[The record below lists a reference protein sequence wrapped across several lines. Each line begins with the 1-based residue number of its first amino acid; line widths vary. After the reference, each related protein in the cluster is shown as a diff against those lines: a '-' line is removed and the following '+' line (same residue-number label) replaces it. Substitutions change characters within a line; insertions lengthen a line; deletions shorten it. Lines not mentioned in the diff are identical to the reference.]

1 MRLDNISISKKL
13 YFSPLILIL
22 ILLVIV
28 IVSANL
34 LNSLTKDMNRIAFDL
49 APDTELAA
57 EMTDSVY
64 GLRLTVKNFIKTGDQ
79 QFVSRFQDNASRWT
93 QFMDRAYNEIQNP
106 QRVQIL
112 KEIDGLKAQ
121 YLTTFTQV
129 VVNNMNM
136 RNEQVNSVLNV
147 DGPQIEKRLTSVMES
162 AKTDGD
168 VVAAYHAGRA
178 LRSLLLARL
187 YVAKFLV
194 ENQQAQVD
202 RFNQEFKAVHS
213 EIGSLLATLENT
225 QRRQLTNE
233 AESLFTQYEKAANSV
248 TSLIFARNEGIKTL
262 DTIGPQVAQRIAS
275 LRESIASSMEQ
286 AAEQA
291 NENAEQS
298 ITFLYG
304 IAAIA
309 IVIGLLFSFV
319 ITRSLIVKVQRTTN
333 VLQDIAQGEGDLT
346 IRVPTSGNDELD
358 VLVGHYNTF
367 AGKLQHTIRQM
378 SEAAAQMLQ
387 AAEILALKARDT
399 QSEVREQ
406 QSQAQVAASA
416 MTEMSASAQ
425 EVSASAQQAADL
437 SQSTADSATQGSK
450 VVMEATQSM
459 QKLNEQI
466 ASAGDTVEQLRADS
480 EQIGT
485 VLDVIRSI
493 AEQTNLLALNAAI
506 EAARAGEQGRGFAVV
521 ADEVRSLASRTQES
535 TEEIQA
541 IIGSL
546 QQRAELANKAMHQSR
561 QSAEQT
567 AEQVHSAESA
577 LTSITGYITQIND
590 SIGQISTA
598 ANQQAIASDEVSV
611 NVNNMSDISEKTL
624 VQSSE
629 TTESAQAMKRLG
641 EQVNQLLK
649 QFKV

>member
-1 MRLDNISISKKL
+1 MGLDNISISKKL

-28 IVSANL
+28 LVSANL

-64 GLRLTVKNFIKTGDQ
+64 GLRLTVKNFIKTGEQ

-136 RNEQVNSVLNV
+136 RNELVNGVLNV

-202 RFNQEFKAVHS
+202 RFNQEFKAVYS
-213 EIGSLLATLENT
+213 EITSLLATLENA

-233 AESLFTQYEKAANSV
+233 AESLFTKYEKAANSV

-358 VLVGHYNTF
+358 VLAGHYNTF

-378 SEAAAQMLQ
+378 SDAAAQMLQ

>member
-291 NENAEQS
+291 NENADQS

-358 VLVGHYNTF
+358 VLAGHYNTF

>member
-1 MRLDNISISKKL
+1 MGLDNISISKKL

-28 IVSANL
+28 LVSANL

-309 IVIGLLFSFV
+309 VVIGLLFSFV
-319 ITRSLIVKVQRTTN
+319 ITRSLIVKVERTTN

-358 VLVGHYNTF
+358 VLAGHYNTF

>member
-1 MRLDNISISKKL
+1 
-13 YFSPLILIL
+13 
-22 ILLVIV
+22 
-28 IVSANL
+28 
-34 LNSLTKDMNRIAFDL
+34 MNRIAFDL

-64 GLRLTVKNFIKTGDQ
+64 GLRLTVKNFIETGDK

-136 RNEQVNSVLNV
+136 RNEQVNGVLNV

-194 ENQQAQVD
+194 ENQQAQVE

-213 EIGSLLATLENT
+213 EIASLLATLENA

-248 TSLIFARNEGIKTL
+248 ISLIFARNEGIKTL

-346 IRVPTSGNDELD
+346 IRVPTSDNDELD
-358 VLVGHYNTF
+358 VLAGHYNTF

-567 AEQVHSAESA
+567 AEQVHSAEAA
-577 LTSITGYITQIND
+577 LTSITCYITQIND

>member
-1 MRLDNISISKKL
+1 MGLDNISISKKL

-28 IVSANL
+28 LVSANL

-136 RNEQVNSVLNV
+136 RNELVNGVLNV

-202 RFNQEFKAVHS
+202 RFNQEFKAVYS
-213 EIGSLLATLENT
+213 EITSLLATLENA

-233 AESLFTQYEKAANSV
+233 AESLFTKYEKAANSV

-291 NENAEQS
+291 NENAEKS

-309 IVIGLLFSFV
+309 VVIGLLFSFV

-358 VLVGHYNTF
+358 VLAGHYNTF

>member
-1 MRLDNISISKKL
+1 MGLDNISISKKL

-28 IVSANL
+28 LVSANL

-202 RFNQEFKAVHS
+202 RFNQEFKAVYS
-213 EIGSLLATLENT
+213 EITSLLATLENA

-233 AESLFTQYEKAANSV
+233 AESLFTKYEKAANSV

-262 DTIGPQVAQRIAS
+262 DTIGPQAAQRIAS

-358 VLVGHYNTF
+358 VLAGHYNTF
-367 AGKLQHTIRQM
+367 AGKLQHTISQM

-567 AEQVHSAESA
+567 AEQVHSAEAA

>member
-1 MRLDNISISKKL
+1 MGLDNISISKKL

-28 IVSANL
+28 LVSANL

-136 RNEQVNSVLNV
+136 RNELVNGVLNV

-213 EIGSLLATLENT
+213 EIGSLLATLENA

-233 AESLFTQYEKAANSV
+233 AESLFTKYEKAANSV

-286 AAEQA
+286 AAELA

-309 IVIGLLFSFV
+309 VVIGLLFSFV

-358 VLVGHYNTF
+358 VLAGHYNTF

-378 SEAAAQMLQ
+378 SEAAAKMLQ

-459 QKLNEQI
+459 QKLNEKI

-567 AEQVHSAESA
+567 AEQVHSAEAA

>member
-1 MRLDNISISKKL
+1 MGLDNISISKKL

-28 IVSANL
+28 LVSANL

-136 RNEQVNSVLNV
+136 RNELVNGVLNV

-202 RFNQEFKAVHS
+202 RFNQEFKAVYS
-213 EIGSLLATLENT
+213 EITSLLATLENA

-233 AESLFTQYEKAANSV
+233 AESLFTKYEKAANSV

-304 IAAIA
+304 IAVIA

-358 VLVGHYNTF
+358 VLAGHYNTF

>member
-1 MRLDNISISKKL
+1 
-13 YFSPLILIL
+13 
-22 ILLVIV
+22 
-28 IVSANL
+28 
-34 LNSLTKDMNRIAFDL
+34 
-49 APDTELAA
+49 
-57 EMTDSVY
+57 
-64 GLRLTVKNFIKTGDQ
+64 
-79 QFVSRFQDNASRWT
+79 
-93 QFMDRAYNEIQNP
+93 
-106 QRVQIL
+106 
-112 KEIDGLKAQ
+112 
-121 YLTTFTQV
+121 
-129 VVNNMNM
+129 
-136 RNEQVNSVLNV
+136 
-147 DGPQIEKRLTSVMES
+147 
-162 AKTDGD
+162 
-168 VVAAYHAGRA
+168 
-178 LRSLLLARL
+178 
-187 YVAKFLV
+187 
-194 ENQQAQVD
+194 
-202 RFNQEFKAVHS
+202 
-213 EIGSLLATLENT
+213 
-225 QRRQLTNE
+225 
-233 AESLFTQYEKAANSV
+233 
-248 TSLIFARNEGIKTL
+248 
-262 DTIGPQVAQRIAS
+262 
-275 LRESIASSMEQ
+275 MEQ
-286 AAEQA
+286 AAELA

-358 VLVGHYNTF
+358 VLAGHYNTF

-378 SEAAAQMLQ
+378 SE

-425 EVSASAQQAADL
+425 EVSASAKQAADL

>member
-1 MRLDNISISKKL
+1 MGLDNISISKKL

-28 IVSANL
+28 LVSANL

-79 QFVSRFQDNASRWT
+79 QFVSRFQENASRWT

-136 RNEQVNSVLNV
+136 RNEQVNGVLNV

-194 ENQQAQVD
+194 ENQQAQVE

-213 EIGSLLATLENT
+213 EIGSLLATLENA

-233 AESLFTQYEKAANSV
+233 AESLFTQYEKAANAV
-248 TSLIFARNEGIKTL
+248 TSMIFACNEGIKTL

-358 VLVGHYNTF
+358 VLAGHYNTF

-437 SQSTADSATQGSK
+437 SQSTAASATQGSK

-535 TEEIQA
+535 TEEIQT

-577 LTSITGYITQIND
+577 LTSITGFITQIND

>member
-1 MRLDNISISKKL
+1 MGLDNISISKKL

-28 IVSANL
+28 LVSANL
-34 LNSLTKDMNRIAFDL
+34 LNLLTKDMNRIAFDL

-79 QFVSRFQDNASRWT
+79 QFVSRFQENASRWT

-136 RNEQVNSVLNV
+136 RNEQVNGVLNV

-194 ENQQAQVD
+194 ENQQAQVE

-213 EIGSLLATLENT
+213 EIGSLLATLENA

-233 AESLFTQYEKAANSV
+233 AESLFTQYEKAANAV
-248 TSLIFARNEGIKTL
+248 TSMIFARNEGIKTL

-309 IVIGLLFSFV
+309 VVIGLLFSFV

-358 VLVGHYNTF
+358 VLAGHYNTF

-535 TEEIQA
+535 TEEIQT

-577 LTSITGYITQIND
+577 LTSITGFITQIND

-611 NVNNMSDISEKTL
+611 NVNNMSDISENTL

>member
-1 MRLDNISISKKL
+1 MGLDNISISKKL

-28 IVSANL
+28 LVSANL

-64 GLRLTVKNFIKTGDQ
+64 GLRLTVKNFIKTGEQ

-136 RNEQVNSVLNV
+136 RNELVNGVLNV

-202 RFNQEFKAVHS
+202 RFNQEFKAVYS
-213 EIGSLLATLENT
+213 EITSLLATLENA

-233 AESLFTQYEKAANSV
+233 AESLFTKYEKAANSV

-304 IAAIA
+304 IAVIA

-358 VLVGHYNTF
+358 VLAGHYNTF

-567 AEQVHSAESA
+567 AEQVHSAEAA

>member
-1 MRLDNISISKKL
+1 
-13 YFSPLILIL
+13 
-22 ILLVIV
+22 
-28 IVSANL
+28 
-34 LNSLTKDMNRIAFDL
+34 MNRIAFDL

-64 GLRLTVKNFIKTGDQ
+64 GLRLTVKNFIETGDE

-136 RNEQVNSVLNV
+136 RNEQVNGVLNV

-194 ENQQAQVD
+194 ENQQAQVE

-213 EIGSLLATLENT
+213 EIASLLATLENA

-248 TSLIFARNEGIKTL
+248 ISLIFARNEGIKTL

-346 IRVPTSGNDELD
+346 IRVPTSDNDELD
-358 VLVGHYNTF
+358 VLAGHYNTF

-535 TEEIQA
+535 TEEIQT

-577 LTSITGYITQIND
+577 LTSITGFITQIND

-629 TTESAQAMKRLG
+629 TTESAQAMKQLG
-641 EQVNQLLK
+641 EQVNRLL
-649 QFKV
+649 

>member
-1 MRLDNISISKKL
+1 MGLDNISISKKL

-28 IVSANL
+28 LVSANL

-79 QFVSRFQDNASRWT
+79 QFVSRFQENASRWT

-136 RNEQVNSVLNV
+136 RNEQVNGVLNV
-147 DGPQIEKRLTSVMES
+147 DGPQIEKRLISVMES

-178 LRSLLLARL
+178 LRSLLLGRL

-194 ENQQAQVD
+194 ENQQAQVE

-213 EIGSLLATLENT
+213 EIGSLLATLENA

-233 AESLFTQYEKAANSV
+233 AESLFTQYEKAANAV
-248 TSLIFARNEGIKTL
+248 TSMIFARNEGIKTL

-358 VLVGHYNTF
+358 VLAGHYNTF

-425 EVSASAQQAADL
+425 EVSGSAQQAADL

-535 TEEIQA
+535 TEEIQT

-577 LTSITGYITQIND
+577 LTSITGFITQIND

>member
-1 MRLDNISISKKL
+1 MGLDNISLSKKL

-22 ILLVIV
+22 IILVIV
-28 IVSANL
+28 IVSAKL
-34 LNSLTKDMNRIAFDL
+34 LSSLSSDMNKIAFDL

-57 EMTDSVY
+57 DMTDSVY
-64 GLRLTVKNFIKTGDQ
+64 GLRLTVKNYIKTGDK
-79 QFVSRFQDNASRWT
+79 QFVARFQENSTKWS
-93 QFMDRAYNEIQNP
+93 QLMDRAYNEIQNP

-112 KEIDGLKAQ
+112 KQVDGLKAQ
-121 YLTTFTQV
+121 YLTTFSQV
-129 VVNNMNM
+129 VVKNMEM
-136 RNEQVNSVLNV
+136 RNEQVNGVLNV
-147 DGPQIEKRLTSVMES
+147 DGPQIENRLTSVMES

-178 LRSLLLARL
+178 LRALLLARL

-194 ENQQAQVD
+194 ENQQAEVE
-202 RFNQEFKAVHS
+202 RFNQEFSAVHS
-213 EIGSLLATLENT
+213 EIASLLSTLENP

-233 AESLFTQYEKAANSV
+233 AETLFKRYEKSANTV
-248 TSLIFARNEGIKTL
+248 TSLIFARNEGIETL
-262 DTIGPQVAQRIAS
+262 DTIGPQVAKNIGL
-275 LRESIASSMEQ
+275 LRDSIATSMEQ

-291 NENAEQS
+291 NENADQS
-298 ITFLYG
+298 ITVLYG

-319 ITRSLIVKVQRTTN
+319 ITRSLVAKVQRTTN

-346 IRVPTSGNDELD
+346 IRVPTTGNDELD
-358 VLVGHYNTF
+358 VLAGHYNTF

-378 SEAAAQMLQ
+378 SDAAAQMLQ
-387 AAEILALKARDT
+387 AAETLALKARDT

-425 EVSASAQQAADL
+425 EVSVSAQQAADL
-437 SQSTADSATQGSK
+437 SQSTSDSATQGSM
-450 VVMEATQSM
+450 VVREATQSM

-535 TEEIQA
+535 TEEIQT

-577 LTSITGYITQIND
+577 LTSIAGYITQIND

-629 TTESAQAMKRLG
+629 TTESAQAMKQLG
-641 EQVNQLLK
+641 EQVNRLLQ

>member
-1 MRLDNISISKKL
+1 MGLDNISISKKL

-28 IVSANL
+28 LVSANL

-93 QFMDRAYNEIQNP
+93 QFMERAYNEIQNP

-136 RNEQVNSVLNV
+136 RNEQVNGVLNV

-286 AAEQA
+286 AAELA

-358 VLVGHYNTF
+358 VLAGHYNTF

>member
-1 MRLDNISISKKL
+1 MGLDNISISKKL

-28 IVSANL
+28 LVSANL

-79 QFVSRFQDNASRWT
+79 QFVSRFQENASRWT

-136 RNEQVNSVLNV
+136 RNEQVNGVLNV

-194 ENQQAQVD
+194 ENQQAQVE

-213 EIGSLLATLENT
+213 EIGSLLATLENA

-233 AESLFTQYEKAANSV
+233 AESLFTQYEKAANAV
-248 TSLIFARNEGIKTL
+248 TSMIFARNEGIKTL

-358 VLVGHYNTF
+358 VLAGHYNTF

-378 SEAAAQMLQ
+378 SEAAEQMLQ

-535 TEEIQA
+535 TEEIQT

-577 LTSITGYITQIND
+577 LTSITGFITQIND

>member
-1 MRLDNISISKKL
+1 MGLDNISISKKL

-28 IVSANL
+28 LVSANL

-64 GLRLTVKNFIKTGDQ
+64 GLRLTVKNFIKTGEQ

-136 RNEQVNSVLNV
+136 RNELVNGVLNV

-194 ENQQAQVD
+194 ENQQAQVE
-202 RFNQEFKAVHS
+202 RFNQEFKAVYS
-213 EIGSLLATLENT
+213 EITSLLATLENA

-233 AESLFTQYEKAANSV
+233 AESLFTKYEKAANSV

-358 VLVGHYNTF
+358 VLAGHYNTF

-378 SEAAAQMLQ
+378 SDAAAQMLQ

>member
-1 MRLDNISISKKL
+1 MGLDNISISKKL

-28 IVSANL
+28 LVSANL

-291 NENAEQS
+291 NENADQS

-358 VLVGHYNTF
+358 VLAGHYNTF

>member
-1 MRLDNISISKKL
+1 MGLDNISISKKL

-28 IVSANL
+28 LVSANL

-79 QFVSRFQDNASRWT
+79 QFVSRFQENASRWT

-136 RNEQVNSVLNV
+136 RNEQVNGVLNV

-194 ENQQAQVD
+194 ENQQAQVE

-213 EIGSLLATLENT
+213 EIASLLATLENA

-233 AESLFTQYEKAANSV
+233 AESLFTKYEKAANAV
-248 TSLIFARNEGIKTL
+248 TSMIFARNEGIKTL

-358 VLVGHYNTF
+358 VLAGHYNTF

-535 TEEIQA
+535 TEEIQT

-577 LTSITGYITQIND
+577 LTSITGFITQIND

>member
-1 MRLDNISISKKL
+1 MGLDNISISKKL

-28 IVSANL
+28 LVSANL

-93 QFMDRAYNEIQNP
+93 QFMDRAYKEIQNP

-136 RNEQVNSVLNV
+136 RNELVNGVLNV

-286 AAEQA
+286 AAELA

-298 ITFLYG
+298 ITFLYA

-319 ITRSLIVKVQRTTN
+319 ITRSLIVKVERTTN

-358 VLVGHYNTF
+358 VLAGHYNTF

>member
-1 MRLDNISISKKL
+1 MGLDNISISKKL

-28 IVSANL
+28 LVSANL

-136 RNEQVNSVLNV
+136 RNELVNGVLNV

-202 RFNQEFKAVHS
+202 RFNQEFKAVYS
-213 EIGSLLATLENT
+213 EITSLLATLENA

-233 AESLFTQYEKAANSV
+233 AESLFTKYEKAANSV

-298 ITFLYG
+298 ITLLYG

-309 IVIGLLFSFV
+309 VVIGLLFSFV

-358 VLVGHYNTF
+358 VLAGHYNTF

>member
-1 MRLDNISISKKL
+1 MGLDNISISKKL

-28 IVSANL
+28 LVSANL

-79 QFVSRFQDNASRWT
+79 QFVSRFQENASRWT

-136 RNEQVNSVLNV
+136 RNEQVNGVLNV

-194 ENQQAQVD
+194 ENQQAQVE

-213 EIGSLLATLENT
+213 EIGSLLATLENA

-233 AESLFTQYEKAANSV
+233 AESLFTQYEKAANAV
-248 TSLIFARNEGIKTL
+248 TSMIFARNEGIKTL

-358 VLVGHYNTF
+358 VLAGHYNTF

-437 SQSTADSATQGSK
+437 SQSTAASATQGSK

-535 TEEIQA
+535 TEEIQT

-577 LTSITGYITQIND
+577 LTSITGFITQIND

>member
-1 MRLDNISISKKL
+1 MGLDNISISKKL

-28 IVSANL
+28 LVSANL

-136 RNEQVNSVLNV
+136 RNELVNGVLNV

-202 RFNQEFKAVHS
+202 RFNQEFKAVYS
-213 EIGSLLATLENT
+213 EITSLLATLENA

-233 AESLFTQYEKAANSV
+233 AESLFTKYEKAANSV

-309 IVIGLLFSFV
+309 VVIGLLFSFV

-358 VLVGHYNTF
+358 VLAGHYNTF

-535 TEEIQA
+535 TEEIQS